1 MDSANTQLEKLK
13 QRIVFE
19 ENVFHDIETYEG
31 VLNRLLED
39 SKYQALS
46 LRYPYKDYY
55 GMELPKKY
63 YNWQL
68 RCCEELYKLVGTNG
82 IISYSENGLSW
93 TRDSGSISKK
103 LSEEIEPMAG
113 WIEDE
118 VEENV

>member
-1 MDSANTQLEKLK
+1 
-13 QRIVFE
+13 
-19 ENVFHDIETYEG
+19 
-31 VLNRLLED
+31 
-39 SKYQALS
+39 
-46 LRYPYKDYY
+46 
-55 GMELPKKY
+55 MELPKKY

-118 VEENV
+118 VEEDV